1 MGHLTLAV
9 PGEPQPMP
17 STKPTTGSHQEHPWV
32 TLLTAAQGWGTRG
45 WRRRAAWDPVRFIM
59 GCLGRNKKHKKEV
72 EVIWGGLEVEQWKG
86 ADRAG
91 GG

>member
-1 MGHLTLAV
+1 
-9 PGEPQPMP
+9 
-17 STKPTTGSHQEHPWV
+17 
-32 TLLTAAQGWGTRG
+32 
-45 WRRRAAWDPVRFIM
+45 M

-86 ADRAG
+86 AERAG